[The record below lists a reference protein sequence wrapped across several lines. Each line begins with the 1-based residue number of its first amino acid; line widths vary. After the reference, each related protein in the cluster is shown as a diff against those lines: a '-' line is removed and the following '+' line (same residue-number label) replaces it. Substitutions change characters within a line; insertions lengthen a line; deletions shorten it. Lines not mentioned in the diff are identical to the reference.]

1 MDKQAEQ
8 LLSKIIL
15 KWGIQAQKWQA
26 IEEVGEF
33 LQALNKLNRVKL
45 KDPLKE
51 QGDPA
56 FEKARK
62 VAIESQ
68 ANKASVVLGKVKQ
81 ATDAAGFGTTGFLGG
96 ILSKVGGTG
105 ARNLKGY
112 IDTIT
117 ANLSFDTLQEMRAA
131 SKTGGALGSVSE
143 RELELLG
150 ASVASL
156 DLSQDSSVLKQSL
169 KDIETHYTNWLNANG
184 YEFENGQVYEIE

>member
-56 FEKARK
+56 FEKARIHLCEEIAD
-62 VAIESQ
+62 VQIMMQ
-68 ANKASVVLGKVKQ
+68 QMQVI
-81 ATDAAGFGTTGFLGG
+81 FG
-96 ILSKVGGTG
+96 I
-105 ARNLKGY
+105 
-112 IDTIT
+112 
-117 ANLSFDTLQEMRAA
+117 QEVEQIKSTKLYEIR
-131 SKTGGALGSVSE
+131 KRL
-143 RELELLG
+143 ELE
-150 ASVASL
+150 
-156 DLSQDSSVLKQSL
+156 
-169 KDIETHYTNWLNANG
+169 
-184 YEFENGQVYEIE
+184 